1 MFIVS
6 SVSKKSGA
14 QHPPERIL
22 YVEATTC
29 CITASW
35 LAVPRTICVW
45 DVACTG
51 GMEGMMDG
59 VKIALFLLFNCGNQR
74 GDASVM
80 MKM

>member
-1 MFIVS
+1 MLHH
-6 SVSKKSGA
+6 SVMASGA
-14 QHPPERIL
+14 
-22 YVEATTC
+22 
-29 CITASW
+29 
-35 LAVPRTICVW
+35 CVW

-59 VKIALFLLFNCGNQR
+59 VKIALFLLFNCGNQQ